1 MKGIVF
7 REFINMVENEFSIE
21 TADEIITASNLKSN
35 GAYTT
40 VGTYP
45 HEEMVELVTHLSSKS
60 NIPIPE
66 LLRSFGHYL
75 FKRFTV
81 IHADYVVNHQ
91 TAFELLKL
99 LDGHI
104 HVEVRKLY
112 TEAELPSFE
121 HEEQTDGSMILIYKS
136 RRALAD
142 FAQGLLEGCVAHF
155 QHPMQI
161 ERQDIPEDNG
171 AHSRFTLRP
180 MKGAHV

>member
-7 REFINMVENEFSIE
+7 SEFISMVENEFSIE
-21 TADEIITASNLKSN
+21 TADEIITASNLKSE

-45 HEEMVELVTHLSSKS
+45 HEEMVELVSHLSTKT
-60 NIPIPE
+60 NIAVPE
-66 LLRSFGHYL
+66 LLRAFGNYL
-75 FKRFTV
+75 FQRFTV
-81 IHADYVVNHQ
+81 IHADYIVNHQ
-91 TAFELLKL
+91 SAFELLKL

-112 TEAELPSFE
+112 TETELPSFE
-121 HEEQTDGSMILIYKS
+121 HEENADGSLILIYKS

-155 QHPMQI
+155 QHAMQI
-161 ERQDIPEDNG
+161 ERQDIPEENG

-180 MKGAHV
+180 MKAEHV